1 MNLVF
6 RLFLTLNATL
16 FLWVVFMLK
25 NTDDLPGIYGIGKWF
40 WPITLLIAPFI
51 LSRSSIFL
59 VRKLGSDM
67 IKPGDIVKLTHADS
81 TFLPSYLGYFFVALS
96 VSDYYVMCFVYG
108 IVFLFSFSS
117 QSTYFNP
124 VFLVLGYRFYSL
136 ETKKGTTV
144 CLVSRTNYKNPGN
157 IGEFTA
163 FRINDHTLM
172 EP

>member
-1 MNLVF
+1 
-6 RLFLTLNATL
+6 LNATL

-25 NTDDLPGIYGIGKWF
+25 NLDGLPSVYGFEKWL
-40 WPITLLIAPFI
+40 WPIALLSTPFV
-51 LSRSSIFL
+51 LSRASIFF
-59 VRKLGSDM
+59 VHKLDCDE
-67 IKPGDIVKLTHADS
+67 IKSGDITRLIHADS

-96 VSDYYVMCFVYG
+96 VSNYHIMCFVYG

-144 CLVSRTNYKNPGN
+144 HLISRKNYKNPSN
-157 IGEFTA
+157 VGEFSA

>member
-1 MNLVF
+1 MTCRNSTILGNGFGRFYCSVF
-6 RLFLTLNATL
+6 HSRFQNQ
-16 FLWVVFMLK
+16 VF
-25 NTDDLPGIYGIGKWF
+25 F
-40 WPITLLIAPFI
+40 
-51 LSRSSIFL
+51 
-59 VRKLGSDM
+59 LGSDRV
-67 IKPGDIVKLTHADS
+67 KSGDITKLTHADS

-96 VSDYYVMCFVYG
+96 VDSYHVMCFVYG

-144 CLVSRTNYKNPGN
+144 CLVSRQNYKNPGS
-157 IGEFTA
+157 IGEFSA

-172 EP
+172 AP